1 MPKAVDIRATIAP
14 LPPLQNREP
23 DTPEAEVDAA
33 FAILERTGSTALF
46 AGSFAG
52 ESAWERHPNGDEL
65 VQVLDGETRLT
76 ILTADGPADL
86 EMKAGMV
93 TVVPQGCWHKF
104 RAPSGVTVMTM
115 TPPPTDISA
124 APEPPKG

>member
-14 LPPLQNREP
+14 LRPLQNRQP
-23 DTPEAEVDAA
+23 HTPEAEVDAA
-33 FAILERTGSTALF
+33 FATLVRTGNTALF

-76 ILTADGPADL
+76 ILTADGTADL
-86 EMKAGMV
+86 EMKVGMV
-93 TVVPQGCWHKF
+93 TVVP